1 MDTNRRSR
9 SRVEIHRNVV
19 FVPITGEEILLETRN
34 VSLKGML
41 AAPNPCIKT
50 NEAGLV
56 RITLA
61 EDVLIETDC
70 VIVRS
75 DEGGIAVRFLAMEP
89 ESFLHLRNLVRYN
102 AEDADLIDQ
111 ELSAPLFT

>member
-9 SRVEIHRNVV
+9 SRVEIHRDVV
-19 FVPITGEEILLETRN
+19 FVPNAGDAIELETRN
-34 VSLKGML
+34 LSLKGML
-41 AAPNPCIKT
+41 AGPNPRIKT

-61 EDVLIETDC
+61 EDAVIETDC

-75 DEGGIAVRFLAMEP
+75 DEGGIAVRFVAMEP

-102 AEDADLIDQ
+102 AEDADRIDQ
-111 ELSAPLFT
+111 ELAAPSFS